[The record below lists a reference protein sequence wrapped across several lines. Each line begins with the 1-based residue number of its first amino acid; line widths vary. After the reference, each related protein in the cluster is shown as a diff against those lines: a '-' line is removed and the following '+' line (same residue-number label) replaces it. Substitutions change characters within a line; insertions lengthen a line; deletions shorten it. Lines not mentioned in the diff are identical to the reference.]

1 MSNALIYNIIIL
13 ICSEMK
19 EKESNK
25 DRNWAIDGSLLTLY
39 NVKKGIH
46 GNGDNAVYQCKAE
59 NKHGY
64 VWANFYLNLLGFFFL
79 LFKLTSSSIFYYW
92 ISGLQ
97 IFGLF
102 IFLIM

>member
-1 MSNALIYNIIIL
+1 
-13 ICSEMK
+13 MK

-64 VWANFYLNLLGFFFL
+64 VWANFYLNLLGFFFA
-79 LFKLTSSSIFYYW
+79 F
-92 ISGLQ
+92 
-97 IFGLF
+97 
-102 IFLIM
+102 